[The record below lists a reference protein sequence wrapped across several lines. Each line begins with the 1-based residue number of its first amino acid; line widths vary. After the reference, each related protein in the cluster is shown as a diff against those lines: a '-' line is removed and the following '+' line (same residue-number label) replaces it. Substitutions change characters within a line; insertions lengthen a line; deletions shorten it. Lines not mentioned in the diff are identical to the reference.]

1 MAEAVLA
8 PTLVAIDPAQRLDV
22 KRQNLRPTDDGFR
35 GRKSAAQ
42 LGFELVATESRSGV
56 KLLAVA
62 GHSLCLERRAIV

>member
-8 PTLVAIDPAQRLDV
+8 PTLVAIDPAQHLRV
-22 KRQNLRPTDDGFR
+22 KRQKLRSIDDGFR
-35 GRKSAAQ
+35 GRKSPAH

-62 GHSLCLERRAIV
+62 GHSPCLERRAIV